1 MVDLDNIK
9 TTFAFFD
16 DWEDKY
22 RFLIDLGK
30 SVPVL
35 SSEFRIAENLVR
47 GCQSQVWLLGE
58 YDAEQHRLRLQID
71 SDAHIVRGLIAI
83 VLATFDERS
92 PNEIVDYDIEHLFK
106 ELDLLNHLSVTRGN
120 GLRALVK
127 RINDTASSYLK
138 NCPAPRIL
146 DTVYIYSFLRSRC
159 PPKSTCI
166 FAQTTAICRSGYPST
181 IGTPSKGATS
191 QSPPSTIEIRSRRAK
206 SNFC

>member
-9 TTFAFFD
+9 TTFAVFD

-58 YDAEQHRLRLQID
+58 YDGEQHRLRLQID

-138 NCPAPRIL
+138 N
-146 DTVYIYSFLRSRC
+146 
-159 PPKSTCI
+159 
-166 FAQTTAICRSGYPST
+166 
-181 IGTPSKGATS
+181 
-191 QSPPSTIEIRSRRAK
+191 
-206 SNFC
+206 